1 MRILSTPFHP
11 ADEPLRIRDLDIPI
25 GRDPSRPRRA
35 GLTAREMAW
44 GDALDAEC
52 ARIDAEYLADVRPP
66 VDRVNA
72 AFARMDLDTVDAL
85 LPMVDAVKNAATIR
99 ANRAMSAWN
108 RANPRPYGDD
118 P

>member
-1 MRILSTPFHP
+1 MRILSTPLHP
-11 ADEPLRIRDLDIPI
+11 ADEPLRIRDLDTPNY
-25 GRDPSRPRRA
+25 RNPRPRRA

-44 GDALDAEC
+44 LDTLDAEA
-52 ARIDAEYLADVRPP
+52 ARIDAEYLADVKPL

-85 LPMVDAVKNAATIR
+85 LPMVDAVKSAATIR
-99 ANRAMSAWN
+99 AERAFWTWW
-108 RANPRPYGDD
+108 RENPRPDEEK